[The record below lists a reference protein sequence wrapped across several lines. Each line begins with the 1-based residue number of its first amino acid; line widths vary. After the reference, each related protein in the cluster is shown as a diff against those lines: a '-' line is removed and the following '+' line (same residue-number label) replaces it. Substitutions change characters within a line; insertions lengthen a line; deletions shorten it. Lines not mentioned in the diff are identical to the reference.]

1 MIDMK
6 YINIEYLYYLY
17 SSKKTSAKDISN
29 TFNYG
34 IISNNGPDL
43 DSTMIKVGT
52 DPSIIKD
59 VIKENKCKCA
69 YVIRIPKMFLQPKIE
84 NGNLKQIPIPIW
96 QLDSDGSYILKS
108 NLIHGAYNAK
118 IKQYFSNR
126 FYNEVYC
133 PNGLHF
139 DMIQADYFVK
149 NNITKW
155 ISFYDYRRCRNF
167 LELNRIDRKKTIWR
181 PVVTQYTAFYN
192 HEMVKK
198 LNTSIIM

>member
-29 TFNYG
+29 TFNHG
-34 IISNNGPDL
+34 VISNNGPDL
-43 DSTMIKVGT
+43 DSIMIKVGT

-69 YVIRIPKMFLQPKIE
+69 YVIRIPKMFLQPKVE
-84 NGNLKQIPIPIW
+84 AGHLKQIPIPIW
-96 QLDSDGSYILKS
+96 QQDINGTYILKA
-108 NLIHGAYNAK
+108 NLIHGAYNSK
-118 IKQYFSNR
+118 IKQYFPNE
-126 FYNEVYC
+126 FYNEVFN

-139 DMIQADYFVK
+139 DKQQANYFVQ
-149 NNITKW
+149 NNMTKW
-155 ISFYDYRRCRNF
+155 ISFFDYRRCRSF
-167 LELNRIDRKKTIWR
+167 IELNRIDRKHILWTPAI
-181 PVVTQYTAFYN
+181 TQYTAFYN

-198 LNTSIIM
+198 LDTSIWK